1 MVIPTQPVEAL
12 MYFHTTMSSY
22 ATPSE
27 RDEGARGRISQLDMK
42 LHLIKFGSDFSY
54 NLHIYVLYMHTN
66 LPRRKPPS
74 TGPYNAYRGNPL
86 ADL

>member
-27 RDEGARGRISQLDMK
+27 RDEGARGRISQLDIG

-54 NLHIYVLYMHTN
+54 NLHIIRVIF
-66 LPRRKPPS
+66 
-74 TGPYNAYRGNPL
+74 AYKL
-86 ADL
+86 TEAETT